1 MAVNDVQ
8 AFGVVAE
15 GVERVSQ
22 LLTQFALF
30 ETVYLRDTADPAKQK
45 IITPPLV
52 KLYAAILRVLSR
64 AKQYYGRS
72 TGST

>member
-1 MAVNDVQ
+1 MAINDVQ
-8 AFGVVAE
+8 AFGLVAE

-30 ETVYLRDTADPAKQK
+30 ETVYLRDTADPATQK
-45 IITPPLV
+45 IIIPPLV
-52 KLYAAILRVLSR
+52 KLYAAILRFLSQ